1 MPSARQD
8 PYLDF
13 NFLVEIDDVASAG
26 FSEAELPAGRIEA
39 VAYREGADRTSAA
52 RLLPGR
58 VEYGPLVLRRGFAG
72 DAALFQWWQAFAQ
85 GTLDR
90 RNVSVVLLDEQRQEV
105 ARWNLRR
112 AWPTKYSG
120 PSLNALGNDA
130 AIETLELAHEG
141 IELE

>member
-1 MPSARQD
+1 MPSVRQD

-13 NFLVEIDDVASAG
+13 NFRVEIDGETAAA
-26 FSEAELPAGRIEA
+26 FSEAELPEGRIEA
-39 VAYREGADRTSAA
+39 VAYREGTDRTNAA

-72 DAALFQWWQAFAQ
+72 DASLFQGWQAVSQ

-90 RNVSVVLLDEQRQEV
+90 RNVSVVLLDEQSQEV

-112 AWPTKYSG
+112 AWPTKCAA
-120 PSLNALGNDA
+120 PSLNALGNEV
-130 AIETLELAHEG
+130 AIETVELAHEG